1 MTQSEEF
8 DSIATFARACF
19 DASTAKD
26 ASLGTG
32 SANATICLELY
43 KKHHRDFIR
52 AWRAATD
59 FPCPDGQKSCP
70 DGSCIPITEDC
81 MAWGTENGPSE

>member
-19 DASTAKD
+19 DASSAKD

-32 SANATICLELY
+32 NANATLCLELY
-43 KKHHRDFIR
+43 KKHHRDFTR
-52 AWRAATD
+52 AWRAETD
-59 FPCPDGQKSCP
+59 LPCP
-70 DGSCIPITEDC
+70 DGSCIPMTEDC
-81 MAWGTENGPSE
+81 MLWGTENGPSE